1 MKKFPAFFG
10 CAAALVLCVSQLPAQ
25 QPVSLPVTFN
35 PPVHRAHTGLQMYQL
50 TWQWKGLNLGALFG
64 TYNTATGTLAL
75 NSCTSC
81 SQNVADGYSALTSCT
96 TCGSNVAVG
105 YNALYWCTS
114 CTGNLA
120 DGYQA
125 LVECTTCSYNTAV
138 GTATLPDLT
147 SGSSNTAVGYNAV
160 AANYTGNNNTG
171 VGYEALATSLGSNNT
186 AVGTTAFQNASNESN
201 STAVGYG
208 AMYLSLSSTGYNT
221 AIGTYALNGN
231 RNPSFIFGPGN
242 VGSYNV
248 AAGAYALYNDSTG
261 NDNAVIGYEAL
272 YGNTSGS
279 FNTVS
284 GLISMYSNTTGS
296 SNVASGLG
304 ALYGN
309 TTGSTNTA
317 IGMEALTS
325 NTTGSENT
333 TLGYAANVGSGALTN
348 ATALGANATVSSSNQ
363 IVVGSTTVTSIG
375 GYENWTKFSDG
386 RYKKNIQPNV
396 PGLAFIN
403 KLNPV
408 TYTLDVSGIEAQ
420 LHKSEPSLPAIAAGA
435 RKSPTDDPVLKQAMQ
450 EKSAVVSTGFIAQD
464 VEKAADSVG
473 FAFSGID
480 KPKDINQSFYG
491 LRYGDFVPPLVKAV
505 QELSASSSAKDSVIG
520 ALVGEVDSLVT
531 KYDVLQAQM
540 SELKALLQGKKS
552 AASLD
557 QNVPNPF
564 TGSTVIGY
572 NLPEGVSSAQM
583 QITDITGKVLAAFPL
598 SGSGKNTLT
607 ANVSGFAAGT
617 YCYSLIVNGEL
628 VATRKMVSVR

>member
-1 MKKFPAFFG
+1 
-10 CAAALVLCVSQLPAQ
+10 
-25 QPVSLPVTFN
+25 
-35 PPVHRAHTGLQMYQL
+35 MYRL
-50 TWQWKGLNLGALFG
+50 TWQWKGLNPGALFG
-64 TYNTATGTLAL
+64 GPYNTVTGTQAL

-81 SQNVADGYSALTSCT
+81 FQNVADGYQALYFCTSCSANVGAGYEALYQCT
-96 TCGSNVAVG
+96 TC
-105 YNALYWCTS
+105 
-114 CTGNLA
+114 TGNVGIGEA
-120 DGYQA
+120 A
-125 LVECTTCSYNTAV
+125 LLT
-138 GTATLPDLT
+138 LT
-147 SGSSNTAVGYNAV
+147 SAT
-160 AANYTGNNNTG
+160 NNTG
-171 VGYEALATSLGSNNT
+171 VGFSAVSSNSTGANNTGVGAFALSGTTGANNT
-186 AVGTTAFQNASNESN
+186 AVGENSLNWPSGESN
-201 STAVGYG
+201 STAVGYE
-208 AMYLSLSSTGYNT
+208 AMWLSHSPTGYNT
-221 AIGTYALNGN
+221 AIGAYALNGDMS
-231 RNPSFIFGPGN
+231 PPGTGN
-242 VGSYNV
+242 NGSYNV
-248 AAGAYALYNDSTG
+248 AAGAYALYNDSAG

-284 GLISMYSNTTGS
+284 GLISMYSNTSGS

-309 TTGSTNTA
+309 TTGNSNTA

-363 IVVGSTTVTSIG
+363 VVVGSTTVTSIG

-505 QELSASSSAKDSVIG
+505 QELSASSSAKDSVIS

-531 KYDVLQAQM
+531 KYDILQTQVN
-540 SELKALLQGKKS
+540 ELRALLQGKKS

-564 TGSTVIGY
+564 TGATVIGY

-617 YCYSLIVNGEL
+617 YCYSLIVNGQL
-628 VATRKMVSVR
+628 VATRQMVSVR